1 MQRPGHD
8 DAATAPAAPGSDDA
22 PRTGHDA
29 ARRPVRDRL
38 MHPGAVWCGF
48 AVVHLYFLGWMAS
61 FFLRGEAFSDTEQY
75 REWAMAGYNA
85 PVTDAVSPWVY
96 PVLAQVPIMLP
107 RIAGHDLYLFAWT
120 LMVTVLNTVAMWFL
134 LHRAHRPARGELPEL
149 VGEPPVR
156 SPGGSVPH
164 DERAAAGGS
173 LSGSAAQRRG
183 PDGHPGVPGTA
194 VRADAEP
201 VRAASSPQEPAHG
214 SSAVLSRQRSAVVAG
229 WWWVLFT
236 VFLGYL
242 SFARVEGVAAPVVF
256 LGLLYAVRR
265 PVVGAALLSVA
276 PWLTVWPA
284 AAILAMV
291 VALRQRVRVVLTGA
305 VVSALVV
312 LGVLLLG
319 GIEHT
324 ADFALNQGSRGMQLE
339 AVFSTPWVWAAVL
352 GIGGSRIADNTAI
365 NSTEVY
371 GPGVDVMASL
381 MQPLLLLAVV
391 SAAVLL
397 VRALRRGADRGRL
410 VYAGTLLLTT
420 VLIVVN
426 KVGSPQ
432 FMVWLAPVIVVGL
445 LHDRVRWRAPA
456 LLVLGIAATT
466 FVIYPLFYT
475 PLIHANPVMAAV
487 LTVRNVLL
495 VALLVWTARRIWQLG
510 TRAPVDAKDR
520 DRRTS
525 PAAL

>member
-1 MQRPGHD
+1 MRP
-8 DAATAPAAPGSDDA
+8 AS
-22 PRTGHDA
+22 
-29 ARRPVRDRL
+29 
-38 MHPGAVWCGF
+38 VWCGF

-61 FFLRGEAFSDTEQY
+61 FFLHGWAFSDTEQY

-96 PVLAQVPIMLP
+96 PVLAQIPIMLP
-107 RIAGHDLYLFAWT
+107 RIAGHDLYLLAWT
-120 LMVTVLNTVAMWFL
+120 LMITALNAVAMWFL

-149 VGEPPVR
+149 VGESSQAAHDGPV
-156 SPGGSVPH
+156 PGDVQ
-164 DERAAAGGS
+164 AAAS
-173 LSGSAAQRRG
+173 SGSRDPAEELPGSAG
-183 PDGHPGVPGTA
+183 PD
-194 VRADAEP
+194 
-201 VRAASSPQEPAHG
+201 RAASSSPETPHG

-229 WWWVLFT
+229 WWWVVFT

-242 SFARVEGVAAPVVF
+242 SFARVEGVAAPIVF

-265 PVVGAALLSVA
+265 PVVGSALLSVA
-276 PWLTVWPA
+276 TWIKVWPA
-284 AAILAMV
+284 AAVLAMV
-291 VALRQRVRVVLTGA
+291 IALRQRARIVLTGV

-312 LGVLLLG
+312 AGVLVLG
-319 GIEHT
+319 GIEHI

-339 AVFSTPWVWAAVL
+339 ATFSTPWVWAAVL
-352 GIGGSRIADNTAI
+352 GIGGSKIADNTAI

-381 MQPLLLLAVV
+381 MQPLLLLAVAG
-391 SAAVLL
+391 AAALL
-397 VRALRRGADRGRL
+397 IRALRRGADRGRL

-420 VLIVVN
+420 VLIVCN

-432 FMVWLAPVIVVGL
+432 FMVWLAPVIMVGL
-445 LHDRVRWRAPA
+445 LHDRVRWRTPA

-510 TRAPVDAKDR
+510 SRAPVDALDRNARDR
-520 DRRTS
+520 DAGREAPGRRR
-525 PAAL
+525 PLAPGAGA